1 MLLYNA
7 LQRGLDDNDTVTVCN
22 LRRLVDSD
30 KTLAAEL
37 PLINIS
43 TPHHKG
49 APTSGYRISASTEQS
64 TSEPTQT
71 ANL

>member
-1 MLLYNA
+1 MTTT
-7 LQRGLDDNDTVTVCN
+7 RSPCVTCAAY
-22 LRRLVDSD
+22 VDSD

-37 PLINIS
+37 PLINTS

-49 APTSGYRISASTEQS
+49 APTSKHRISASTEQS
-64 TSEPTQT
+64 TFEPTQT